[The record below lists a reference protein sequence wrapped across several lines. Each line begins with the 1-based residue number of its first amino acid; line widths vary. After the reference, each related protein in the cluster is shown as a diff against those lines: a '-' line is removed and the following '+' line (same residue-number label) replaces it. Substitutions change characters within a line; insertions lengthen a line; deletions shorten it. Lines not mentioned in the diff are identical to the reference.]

1 MEAPVTSHLVVKRT
15 PRIMVIATTIF
26 SATRKLGRGTA
37 MLIAIKPTARSTAKA
52 LRICSKALEEPSIV
66 LTIMNINTDY

>member
-1 MEAPVTSHLVVKRT
+1 
-15 PRIMVIATTIF
+15 
-26 SATRKLGRGTA
+26 